1 MKKFDKFVDK
11 LTRKTMHKSANVVKE
26 EVKAKVDEVTTGE
39 NGQKLLIAAV
49 AVSAVALVLA
59 VGIGLKVSGRDVV
72 INIYNK

>member
-11 LTRKTMHKSANVVKE
+11 ITRKTMHKSADVVKE

>member
-1 MKKFDKFVDK
+1 MKKFDEFVDK
-11 LTRKTMHKSANVVKE
+11 ITRKTMHKSADVVKE